1 MGVDLSTIDTWEQL
15 ADAIEK
21 AKKAMSEVSDI
32 KPDGTLSDIFNDENY
47 KSSVETNEKKLSS
60 LTSALET
67 LRSEGT
73 LTSEA
78 MRDLQEEFP
87 NLTDFTTEG
96 LSKAGTKYLSDWISE
111 FKSGWT
117 DFSEEG

>member
-32 KPDGTLSDIFNDENY
+32 KPDGTLSDIFNDESY
-47 KSSVETNEKKLSS
+47 KSSVESNEKSLSS

-73 LTSEA
+73 LTAES

-87 NLTDFTTEG
+87 SLTDFTSEG
-96 LSKAGTKYLSDWISE
+96 L
-111 FKSGWT
+111 
-117 DFSEEG
+117 